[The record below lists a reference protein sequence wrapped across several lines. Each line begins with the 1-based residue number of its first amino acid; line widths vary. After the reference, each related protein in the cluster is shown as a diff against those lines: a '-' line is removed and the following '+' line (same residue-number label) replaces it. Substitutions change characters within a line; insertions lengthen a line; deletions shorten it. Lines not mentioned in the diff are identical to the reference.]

1 MPVLL
6 RGTGRVKW
14 EWQGGRPCPRSP
26 RTAPDRLCG
35 SLSTP
40 VSDFQRSYAGTS
52 SAWVMRGVW
61 WTPLFR
67 NHADL
72 RHIQT
77 ILGHGSITSTEIYTH
92 VSLEDLKE
100 VVRRAHPH
108 GRK

>member
-1 MPVLL
+1 
-6 RGTGRVKW
+6 
-14 EWQGGRPCPRSP
+14 
-26 RTAPDRLCG
+26 
-35 SLSTP
+35 
-40 VSDFQRSYAGTS
+40 
-52 SAWVMRGVW
+52 
-61 WTPLFR
+61 LFR